1 MKNIVVV
8 DDEQYI
14 CNVIKEALGEFSDFK
29 INIFTD
35 PATAFGFIED
45 NKIDL
50 VLTDLVMGNRS
61 GVQILETTLANHPDA
76 VVILMTGYPTVKTAI
91 SVLKKGGYDY
101 LIKPFKLTDLKA
113 TISRGLEHQKVIRE
127 NVELRS
133 QLELMRVTEAANR
146 GMRLQPLLKLIVDS
160 TRNVLPAVGVS
171 ILLLDRTTGGF
182 KLQCHSSDES
192 DPAVHAFLKGGRDK
206 CGITPAD
213 KEPSLFGEEFN
224 DNNVTRK
231 RSYASYPLISQGETV
246 GALNLVYINRFNYLT
261 PGQHRLISLISSV
274 AASATENNTLGRNL
288 KKSYLQTIKTLANSI
303 EARDHYTAGHT
314 DRVYRIAR
322 IIARRMK
329 WDINR
334 LARLKTGCILHDIG
348 KIGIPD
354 AILNKPGELTPHEWE
369 LMKKHPET
377 GERILRDIPFL
388 EPIIPYILFHHERY
402 DGNGYP
408 RGLKGEEIPIEGR
421 LLAVIDTFDAIL
433 SDRPYR
439 PGRDTQSALDE
450 LIANRGTQFD
460 PIIVDIFLEAYA
472 DGYINSDIIYGRRSI
487 EIAVLTEL

>member
-14 CNVIKEALGEFSDFK
+14 CNIILEALGEFADFRV
-29 INIFTD
+29 NIFTD
-35 PATAFGFIED
+35 PDTAFAFIAE

-50 VLTDLVMGNRS
+50 VLTDLVMGNQS

-101 LIKPFKLTDLKA
+101 LIKPFKLANLKS
-113 TISRGLEHQKVIRE
+113 TIHRGLEHQQVKRE

-133 QLELMRVTEAANR
+133 QLELMRVTEAVNR
-146 GMRLQPLLKLIVDS
+146 GMRLQPLLNMIIES
-160 TRNVLPAVGVS
+160 ARNVLPAAGAS
-171 ILLLDRTTGGF
+171 ILLLDRMTGGF
-182 KLQCHSSDES
+182 KLQCQSSSDM
-192 DPAVHAFLKGGRDK
+192 DMAIQAFLKGDKDK
-206 CGITPAD
+206 CGIIPSA
-213 KEPSLFGEEFN
+213 KMPSLFHEEYYE
-224 DNNVTRK
+224 DGVLHK
-231 RSYASYPLISQGETV
+231 RSYAAYPLFSRGETI
-246 GALNLVYINRFNYLT
+246 GALNLVYLDRFNYLT
-261 PGQHRLISLISSV
+261 PGQHRLISLMSSV
-274 AASATENNTLGRNL
+274 AASAVENNILGRNL
-288 KKSYLQTIKTLANSI
+288 QKTYLQTIKALANSI

-329 WDINR
+329 WDSHR

-369 LMKKHPET
+369 LMKKHPEM
-377 GERILRDIPFL
+377 GAKILRDIPFL
-388 EPIIPYILFHHERY
+388 EPVVPFILFHHERF
-402 DGNGYP
+402 DGTGYP

-439 PGRDTQSALDE
+439 PGRDTQTALDE
-450 LIANRGTQFD
+450 LTFNRGTQFD
-460 PIIVDIFLEAYA
+460 PIIVDIFMEAFSN
-472 DGYINSDIIYGRRSI
+472 GFINSNVIYGRKTINI
-487 EIAVLTEL
+487 ESLTQV